1 MVEKLCKLKQQ
12 QIDQQLLLKQQVLS
26 KIDDIDKELVE
37 SNYQFENARI
47 QPYGRVS
54 DVVSLQLYKEDI
66 KNYMVKLHKTKIE
79 LKKTLEYF
87 DKTIMALNKEYE
99 QFNYLLEEQKREKLK
114 QIQKDE
120 DLVASEYMQVKFI
133 QNMQKNGEKVV

>member
-54 DVVSLQLYKEDI
+54 DVVSLQLYKENI
-66 KNYMVKLHKTKIE
+66 KDYMVELHKTKIE

-133 QNMQKNGEKVV
+133 QNMQKNGEK

>member
-1 MVEKLCKLKQQ
+1 MIQKLCKLKQQ
-12 QIDQQLLLKQQVLS
+12 QIDQQLSLKQQVIS

-47 QPYGRVS
+47 QLHGRLS
-54 DVVSLQLYKEDI
+54 DVVSLQLYKENI
-66 KNYMVKLHKTKIE
+66 KDYMIELHKTKIE

-87 DKTIMALNKEYE
+87 DKTIMILNKEYE
-99 QFNYLLEEQKREKLK
+99 QFNYLLKEQKIKKLK

-133 QNMQKNGEKVV
+133 QNMQKSGD

>member
-66 KNYMVKLHKTKIE
+66 KDYMVELHKTKIE

>member
-1 MVEKLCKLKQQ
+1 MIQKLCKLKQQ
-12 QIDQQLLLKQQVLS
+12 QIDQQLSLKQQVIS

>member
-26 KIDDIDKELVE
+26 RIDDIDKELVE

-54 DVVSLQLYKEDI
+54 DVVSLQLYKENI
-66 KNYMVKLHKTKIE
+66 KDYMVELHKTKIE

>member
-54 DVVSLQLYKEDI
+54 DVVSLQLYKENI
-66 KNYMVKLHKTKIE
+66 KDYMVELHKTKIE

>member
-1 MVEKLCKLKQQ
+1 MIQKLCKLKQQ